1 MEKAMRVLLGVL
13 TVGVLLTGAACG
25 SGSDGPDVASA
36 NAGPVAATPSATVTA
51 GDRSEQLRQF
61 AQCMRDHGVAM
72 NDPQPGQAGGG
83 LGGLAAGLDPN
94 DPTVRAAFTACQSN
108 LPNGGQPPKLDAQ
121 QAAAYRVFAQC
132 MRDHGID
139 LPDPAADGTLQL
151 NGSMV
156 GMLQDP
162 AARAAFTACQG
173 ALAGLRPSASG
184 TPQ

>member
-1 MEKAMRVLLGVL
+1 MRFRVAVL
-13 TVGVLLTGAACG
+13 TVGVLLAGAACG

-36 NAGPVAATPSATVTA
+36 NGGPVAATPSATVTA
-51 GDRSEQLRQF
+51 GDRTEQLRQF
-61 AQCMRDHGVAM
+61 AQCMRDNGVAM

-83 LGGLAAGLDPN
+83 LGGLASGLDPN
-94 DPTVRAAFTACQSN
+94 DPALRAAFTACQSK
-108 LPNGGQPPKLDAQ
+108 LPNGGQPPKLNAEQAQ
-121 QAAAYRVFAQC
+121 AFRVFAQC

-151 NGSMV
+151 NGMA

-162 AARAAFTACQG
+162 AGRAAFTACQDT
-173 ALAGLRPSASG
+173 LAGLRPSASG